1 MVAGSRI
8 EGGTQIIS
16 AGVRKT
22 IQSIKEIVGNYSDF
36 DIYWALKETDMD
48 PNETA
53 QKLLNQDPFHVV
65 KRKRDKRK
73 EVSSNSNGQV
83 PVDARRHFE
92 SAGQGPTSNTSS
104 DRPPSQNTTSDRPSS
119 HSTFSDRPPYR
130 NTFSDRNVRRGGYA
144 RGSSTANDRLLL
156 GTGISREFRVVRD
169 NRINGNVNKEMK
181 PASLQCTTSTNEQA
195 SNDSEKGQTASSK
208 SQKPSSRQNSSHGLN
223 GQTQIR
229 SSGAN
234 STGNVRTETLVEK
247 RVTLPIAA
255 SRVQAGK
262 PNNSQPHSPVVVSS
276 NSVVGV
282 YSSSTDPVH
291 VPSPDSRPAASV
303 GAIKREVG
311 IRRQASGNSKP
322 SAPGSSV
329 TSVSNSLLGKEGSTE
344 SFRPFTGI
352 SKADQVSQ
360 TSESVIPSMSG
371 SRPLLSNQHNVRPHP
386 PPVGHQK
393 ASQTNKEW
401 KPKSSQKPSSNSP
414 GVIGTPTKSISPASG
429 DSKVSESEAAKLQDK
444 LALVNVYDNCN
455 VVIAESI
462 RVPDSDRFQLTFG
475 SLGTELDSTGNIVN
489 GFQAGDTEESNREAA
504 ASLSVS
510 APELCS
516 DEASGI
522 KPVDLLDHQV
532 RSSGSESPVSGAV
545 AEHQLPE
552 KKETS
557 SPQNLGNYAD
567 IGLVQD
573 NSSSYAPSDSQQQD
587 PSELQ
592 GFSAFDS
599 QTGYDIPYF
608 RPNMEE
614 SRGHPPQ
621 EALSSHTVNS
631 MAASTVAMVQQ
642 QPPPVAQMYPQVH
655 VSHYANLM
663 PYRQFLSPVYVPPMA
678 VPGYSNNPAYPHL
691 SNGNSY
697 LLMPGGGSHL
707 NANSLKYG
715 VQQFKPVPAGSP
727 TGFGNFTNP
736 NGYAINAPGVGGAA
750 GLEDSSRIKY
760 KDGNLYVPN
769 PQAETSE
776 IWIQNAREH
785 PGMQSTPYYNMPAQ
799 TPHGAYMPSHGA
811 HASFNAAAAQSS
823 HMQFPGLY
831 HPPQPSAIPNPHH
844 MGPAMGG
851 NVGVGVGAA
860 APGAQVGAYQQP
872 QLNHLN
878 WQSNF

>member
-144 RGSSTANDRLLL
+144 RGSST

-360 TSESVIPSMSG
+360 TSESVIPRQG

>member
-360 TSESVIPSMSG
+360 TSESVIPRQG

>member
-1 MVAGSRI
+1 
-8 EGGTQIIS
+8 
-16 AGVRKT
+16 
-22 IQSIKEIVGNYSDF
+22 
-36 DIYWALKETDMD
+36 
-48 PNETA
+48 
-53 QKLLNQDPFHVV
+53 
-65 KRKRDKRK
+65 
-73 EVSSNSNGQV
+73 
-83 PVDARRHFE
+83 
-92 SAGQGPTSNTSS
+92 
-104 DRPPSQNTTSDRPSS
+104 
-119 HSTFSDRPPYR
+119 
-130 NTFSDRNVRRGGYA
+130 
-144 RGSSTANDRLLL
+144 
-156 GTGISREFRVVRD
+156 
-169 NRINGNVNKEMK
+169 
-181 PASLQCTTSTNEQA
+181 
-195 SNDSEKGQTASSK
+195 
-208 SQKPSSRQNSSHGLN
+208 
-223 GQTQIR
+223 
-229 SSGAN
+229 
-234 STGNVRTETLVEK
+234 
-247 RVTLPIAA
+247 
-255 SRVQAGK
+255 
-262 PNNSQPHSPVVVSS
+262 
-276 NSVVGV
+276 
-282 YSSSTDPVH
+282 
-291 VPSPDSRPAASV
+291 
-303 GAIKREVG
+303 
-311 IRRQASGNSKP
+311 
-322 SAPGSSV
+322 
-329 TSVSNSLLGKEGSTE
+329 
-344 SFRPFTGI
+344 
-352 SKADQVSQ
+352 
-360 TSESVIPSMSG
+360 MSG

-736 NGYAINAPGVGGAA
+736 NGYAINAPGVGGAT